1 MPVAPVAVVLWLPV
15 EVEQLQQQQQR
26 DLLLLVKIPLLKK
39 LLLADLMFHR
49 KDMSQPVLPSPML
62 LLLLI

>member
-26 DLLLLVKIPLLKK
+26 DLLLLVKILLLKK
-39 LLLADLMFHR
+39 LLLADLRFHR
-49 KDMSQPVLPSPML
+49 LPSPSPMRL
-62 LLLLI
+62 LLLL